1 MGSELLTHIWDLKL
15 KLDLPAYC
23 TWRCCS
29 RLYWEPNPFQWMLL
43 EITSDCL
50 QHHERRKSGLNFK
63 NIFLDPYTTNSLYF
77 KQSLVDSRTWNW
89 YMLYGHY
96 IGLDGLIVYWFR
108 WFNSIGIWVLPPSIY
123 HYINSCNII
132 NISNCQT
139 FQISELV
146 WLANKI
152 NKYENKTEKLHHFR
166 HSFQPFQQYFTLP
179 HIVQQTP
186 ADSSMSQNVTNQ
198 TPLCCT
204 LK

>member
-96 IGLDGLIVYWFR
+96 IGLDGLIVLE
-108 WFNSIGIWVLPPSIY
+108 SESSPPVY
-123 HYINSCNII
+123 TII
-132 NISNCQT
+132 LILAILLT
-139 FQISELV
+139 FQIV
-146 WLANKI
+146 
-152 NKYENKTEKLHHFR
+152 KL
-166 HSFQPFQQYFTLP
+166 SKFQNLSGLL
-179 HIVQQTP
+179 I
-186 ADSSMSQNVTNQ
+186 
-198 TPLCCT
+198 
-204 LK
+204 K